1 MGRTVLQTT
10 MAQVY
15 TGALVVADVL
25 LLLLKIF
32 YFIGDAIY
40 RLFVPTKE
48 KDVTGEIVLVTGA
61 GHGIG
66 KELALKYASLGA
78 TVVCWDLNQ
87 ETNQETV
94 AEIKKMG
101 GTAAYAYKCDV
112 SNREEVLKVAERVKE
127 EVGNVTILINNAGIM
142 PCHAFLDHTP
152 EEIRKMFDINVLA
165 HFWIL
170 QAFLPSMIA
179 RNYGHIVAL
188 SSIAGI
194 VGLANLVP
202 YCATKFAVRGF
213 MEALHEELRE
223 SSKGKNLNINF
234 TTIYPYMVDTGLCKK
249 PRIKFPSLLAMVPP
263 KEAANIIITAQRRNW
278 RNISIPRY
286 WSTLNAVLRNLP
298 EKALLCIKDF
308 FDSGLEPTIYIH

>member
-1 MGRTVLQTT
+1 

-87 ETNQETV
+87 ESNQETV
-94 AEIKKMG
+94 AEIKKLG

-112 SNREEVLKVAERVKE
+112 SDREEVLRVAEKVKE
-127 EVGNVTILINNAGIM
+127 EVGHVTILINNAGIM
-142 PCHAFLDHTP
+142 PCHTFLEHTP
-152 EEIRKMFDINVLA
+152 EEIRKIFDINVLA
-165 HFWIL
+165 HCWIL

-179 RNYGHIVAL
+179 KNHGHVVAL
-188 SSIAGI
+188 SSIAGL
-194 VGLANLVP
+194 VGLTNLVP
-202 YCATKFAVRGF
+202 YCASKFAVRGL
-213 MEALHEELRE
+213 MESLNEELRE

-249 PRIKFPSLLAMVPP
+249 PKIKFPSIMAMVSP
-263 KEAANIIITAQRRNW
+263 KEAADLIVIAQRRNW
-278 RNISIPRY
+278 RNISIPRF
-286 WSTLNAVLRNLP
+286 WSTFNTVFRNLP
-298 EKALLCIKDF
+298 ENALICIKDF
-308 FDSGLEPTIYIH
+308 FGSGVEATS

>member
-1 MGRTVLQTT
+1 

-48 KDVTGEIVLVTGA
+48 KDVKGEIVLVTGA

-94 AEIKKMG
+94 AEIKKLG
-101 GTAAYAYKCDV
+101 GTSAYAYKCDV
-112 SNREEVLKVAERVKE
+112 ANREEVFKVAERVRE

-142 PCHAFLDHTP
+142 PCHRFLEHTP

-165 HFWIL
+165 HCWIL

-179 RNYGHIVAL
+179 RNYGHVVAL

-194 VGLANLVP
+194 VGLTNLVP
-202 YCATKFAVRGF
+202 YCATKFAVRGL
-213 MEALHEELRE
+213 MEALNEELRE
-223 SSKGKNLNINF
+223 TSKGTNLNINF

-249 PRIKFPSLLAMVPP
+249 PKIKFPNLMALVPP
-263 KEAANIIITAQRRNW
+263 KEAANIIVTAQRRNW
-278 RNISIPRY
+278 RNVSIPKY
-286 WSTLNAVLRNLP
+286 WFTINTSIRNLP
-298 EKALLCIKDF
+298 DKALICIKDF
-308 FDSGLEPTIYIH
+308 FDSGVEATS